1 MMIEMRY
8 ASFVIFSFVL
18 FVLIAQGFAGSE
30 ASQKQVEKAEPKP
43 IVIKSKSLEVN
54 NETKVVTF
62 TGDVNAEKD
71 EFVIDCQK
79 MLVFYESAPKQKGS
93 EPSETRIDKIIAEG
107 QVVINRT
114 QGGMATTEKA
124 IYYQKDEKVVLTG
137 NPVVKQGKDFVEGD
151 RITIFLK
158 ENRTVVESS
167 TNKKVKAI
175 IFPAREER

>member
-1 MMIEMRY
+1 
-8 ASFVIFSFVL
+8 
-18 FVLIAQGFAGSE
+18 
-30 ASQKQVEKAEPKP
+30 
-43 IVIKSKSLEVN
+43 
-54 NETKVVTF
+54 
-62 TGDVNAEKD
+62 
-71 EFVIDCQK
+71 

-107 QVVINRT
+107 QVVINRN